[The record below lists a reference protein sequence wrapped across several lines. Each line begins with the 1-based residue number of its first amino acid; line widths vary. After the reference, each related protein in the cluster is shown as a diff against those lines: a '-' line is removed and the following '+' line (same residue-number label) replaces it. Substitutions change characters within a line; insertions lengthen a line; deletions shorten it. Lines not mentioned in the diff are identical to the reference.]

1 MTAQSE
7 GHLRDNKKVIF
18 HPDDTLQIKANSY
31 ILFVM
36 PSESK
41 VQYGKKTCI
50 RLSLL
55 KKYVGGVPVPDLACS
70 NTTKLIRLYH

>member
-50 RLSLL
+50 WYPIESFEKIRR
-55 KKYVGGVPVPDLACS
+55 GGSRP
-70 NTTKLIRLYH
+70 